1 MRNKLSSFLANSLSI
16 FTTLPFG
23 RGLGWAVAL
32 WLGVGLTSCTD
43 HYDLDKLQN
52 TSKLVAYCFPA
63 ADDTTYINVTA
74 SMGVKKFTDTR
85 GIHGLD
91 DAQVVYRVNGQERHV
106 HQLSAL
112 LPGEDDADGVFYVLG
127 GPQPGDRVEI
137 LVSHLSPQ
145 ECSRLIQG
153 NQLREIHILGTVGND
168 DALGIG

>member
-1 MRNKLSSFLANSLSI
+1 MNKLSSFLANSLSI

-52 TSKLVAYCFPA
+52 TSKLVFYCFPA

-112 LPGEDDADGVFYVLG
+112 LPISPATAWK
-127 GPQPGDRVEI
+127 
-137 LVSHLSPQ
+137 SLSATPTTARP
-145 ECSRLIQG
+145 RLR
-153 NQLREIHILGTVGND
+153 LPCPMPCP
-168 DALGIG
+168 